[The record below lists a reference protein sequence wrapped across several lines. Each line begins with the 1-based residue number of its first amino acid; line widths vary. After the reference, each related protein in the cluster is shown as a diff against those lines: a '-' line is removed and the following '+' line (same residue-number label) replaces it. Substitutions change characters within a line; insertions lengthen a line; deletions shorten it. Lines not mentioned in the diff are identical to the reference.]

1 MPNARFKAV
10 LFDLDGTLVDT
21 LQDIAAAVNR
31 GLVGAGLAAHPLEA
45 YRRFVGNGMQVMIR
59 RAVGEHA
66 DKYEAVLAHYRED
79 YPRNCLNET
88 APYPGIA
95 DLVHTLQEK
104 GIRLAIVTNKPQNQT
119 DIIVPHCFPGV
130 SFEHVCGSRP
140 DKPNK
145 PDPTVTW
152 EVLEAMGL
160 SREEVLFV
168 GDSDVDAQ
176 TGVNAGV
183 TCVGV
188 SWGFRG
194 REELLAAGA
203 DYAVDSAE
211 EILTIVFNNAR

>member
-1 MPNARFKAV
+1 MKQAKFKAV

-31 GLVGAGLAAHPLEA
+31 GLAAEGLPTHPLA
-45 YRRFVGNGMQVMIR
+45 DYRRFVGNGMQKMIE
-59 RAVGEHA
+59 RAVGKRT
-66 DKYEAVLAHYRED
+66 DKYEAVLAWYRKD
-79 YPRNCLNET
+79 YPCNCLCET
-88 APYPGIA
+88 APYPGISA
-95 DLVHTLQEK
+95 VLQALQEA
-104 GIRLAIVTNKPQNQT
+104 GVRLAVVTNKPQDQT

-130 SFEHVCGSRP
+130 PFEHRCGSRP

-145 PDPTVTW
+145 PDPTVTL
-152 EVLEAMGL
+152 EVIAAMGL
-160 SREEVLFV
+160 AREEVLFV

-176 TGVNAGV
+176 TALNAGL

-203 DYAVDSAE
+203 QHVAE
-211 EILTIVFNNAR
+211 KAEDILTVVFDNAC